1 MAQMMLNG
9 EQHDAVLIRG
19 DENGGPIPVSIASGV
34 TLNGVSIGAEIEI
47 SNNAGNPVPVVQGFN
62 IPAYDAVNLSYTG
75 SNLTGVVYKSGG
87 TGGSTVATL
96 ALTYSGSTLVSI
108 AKS

>member
-47 SNNAGNPVPVVQGFN
+47 ANDAGNPVPVVQGFN
-62 IPAYDAVNLSYTG
+62 IPPYDYIDLAYSGTTV
-75 SNLTGVVYKSGG
+75 TGVTYKTGGSGG
-87 TGGSTVATL
+87 TTVATL
-96 ALTYSGSTLVSI
+96 ALTYSGTTLISI